1 MFKIAEELMAKIES
15 VLTTKM
21 PVVTTV
27 NGVSLS
33 MTCTLNCSNTCG
45 GGCRGNCTA
54 TCHGSSR

>member
-33 MTCTLNCSNTCG
+33 MTCTLNCSALSVRFCVL
-45 GGCRGNCTA
+45 
-54 TCHGSSR
+54 